1 MPVMELIGWGPGVV
15 GYWQDGCPFQVVHV
29 PSSGPNVWHAEA
41 TDAWS
46 SATCGARIEQYKRE
60 GRTDEEAR
68 AQVGLFYTACEPC
81 WPWPKYKASSDERIS
96 AKRGVAQ
103 QNFRLNAPSLS
114 TLSQRFS
121 WGYTWHHQ
129 PMDWEGGP
137 SLAEWERRLGAKGRA
152 VGRRHGLNFIPMVWG
167 EGESRLDLAIK
178 DGLPQNKRALLGF
191 NEPNFPEQANLSPAR
206 AASLWPTEF
215 FGNCTGCRVDAV
227 AFHSYTCYGRYLKD
241 HIEMYKVFKRPLWLT
256 EFACSEAGSLERLN
270 AFGQMAYMR
279 EAVPLLESD
288 ESIEMYAWF
297 NMFEDDWLHPIVD
310 GKNGDAG
317 LIYSNGTLTPLGEL
331 YSSFTGPT
339 LYSPPPVAAT
349 TTTTTPP
356 ACRTAQAGEECYD
369 SIIWAMTQGILEH
382 PDWYPGLS
390 QESSFH
396 EVQRFLWEKVHDS
409 TGHCHEPCPP
419 DCTSTG
425 NCEAMGVNVFGF
437 DGFDNA
443 DAVKRAVRVL
453 FQKGVRHFRVVN
465 VGAWASD
472 ALLAIEEMAK
482 LEAERSGRPSAAS
495 VQITSLFFDSPSSCA
510 SLPSWMDFS
519 LSMTLE
525 KLKQL
530 VHVSRILLQLD
541 TYSELY
547 CINPTEQGFGQS
559 LGDQARAKTFKNFIE
574 QRYGSLIQEAH
585 RAFPKHVEFVI
596 SFQNEGASPLAMLEP
611 LLWEYIQPL
620 RAEGRKFYVEGTL
633 YPFWILGLAD
643 CPSSGCCPRDR
654 PPMAS
659 STQIF
664 APFDSSAVERL
675 MAFASQLT
683 IDGFIVSET
692 GWPQACPLNSLHRP
706 ASLQNMCRY
715 WQNTVEEV
723 QKLAEDWGEGPARR
737 EIWRPSGQVYE
748 PSCRSCTK
756 WQVPRKP

>member
-1 MPVMELIGWGPGVV
+1 M
-15 GYWQDGCPFQVVHV
+15 
-29 PSSGPNVWHAEA
+29 
-41 TDAWS
+41 
-46 SATCGARIEQYKRE
+46 
-60 GRTDEEAR
+60 
-68 AQVGLFYTACEPC
+68 GLFYTACEPC

-137 SLAEWERRLGAKGRA
+137 SLAEWER
-152 VGRRHGLNFIPMVWG
+152 HGLNFIPMVWG

-206 AASLWPTEF
+206 AASLWPTVEALARNASIDYLVSPAVNFAAYGPIQWLQEF

-369 SIIWAMTQGILEH
+369 SIIWAMTQGIVTNPEWYPGLSTDSHFEDFQNLFYREKTNYGVCDAPACSSCHTAVRGEECYDDVKWAMETGILEH

-495 VQITSLFFDSPSSCA
+495 VQITSLFFDSPGSCA

-541 TYSELY
+541 TCSICQDSELY

-633 YPFWILGLAD
+633 YPFW
-643 CPSSGCCPRDR
+643 
-654 PPMAS
+654 AS

-723 QKLAEDWGEGPARR
+723 QKLAEGSQLLVYHWKFGPAND
-737 EIWRPSGQVYE
+737 G
-748 PSCRSCTK
+748 SCGESTWGLFTSDGSFICD
-756 WQVPRKP
+756 Q